1 MTYYDVNTVNPAAD
15 LESAM
20 DFQTGEVFMPPM
32 DQDLDSMMEGMDIP
46 FVDDGV
52 YYDTMEP
59 PMMCGEVS
67 APFVSSTAS
76 GFAQQFPHHEGGDK
90 DKSVALY
97 NHIVQHYH
105 FVSDNKGRYYAS
117 RSGFKAV
124 PVDSTEYD
132 ELLNFIC
139 VNELGMMMSSSTL
152 TTVKDSLLPIIKAQA
167 SPALVGIRSV
177 YHNGVYYYRLNDTT
191 VLQIADGNF
200 YSGVSPDAG
209 VYFTGSRTF
218 QNQVMPYFNSPA
230 TALPDLVKAAF
241 NVHSEDLLRFLAH
254 LCCLFLPHIIV
265 PIMVMSGGHGTAK
278 TTNTK
283 KIISLADPNLIG
295 VVAMPKD
302 EPGLTALLAGMELI
316 GLDNVGKLSRK
327 FSDKFCIACTGG
339 YDPQRLYYTNAD
351 LLSVPLKCNIII
363 NGIGTLITRPDLAER
378 SNVIYY
384 DKIGARLTD
393 SQVWEQFNTMKPQL
407 LGSIFNTF
415 RIGLPMVESVLDD
428 TAELP
433 RMAEFAKY
441 GAAFIKAMGLDPIQF
456 VKEYSASCSAFIG
469 DCAEM
474 DDFYLLVK
482 EFLVNRGG
490 YYKGTA
496 THLLEDLKNYAG
508 SKRMPFDNMSAS
520 SLSRRLHDG
529 EDDLNQMDVAVNI
542 KQDTPKSITLQ
553 LLNVTAQPTVAPA
566 GNTK

>member
-1 MTYYDVNTVNPAAD
+1 MTNYDINTVDPAAD

-20 DFQTGEVFMPPM
+20 DFQTGEMFIPPM
-32 DQDLDSMMEGMDIP
+32 DHDLDCADIP
-46 FVDDGV
+46 FEDDGT
-52 YYDTMEP
+52 YFDPMEP

-67 APFVSSTAS
+67 ATFVSSTAS
-76 GFAQQFPHHEGGDK
+76 GFAQQFPHLEGGDK

-152 TTVKDSLLPIIKAQA
+152 TTVKDSLLPIIKTHS

-218 QNQVMPYFNSPA
+218 QNQVMPDFDSPA
-230 TALPDLVKAAF
+230 TALPELVKAVF
-241 NVHSEDLLRFLAH
+241 NVDPEEMLRYLAH
-254 LCCLFLPHIIV
+254 LCCFFMPHISV
-265 PIMVMSGGHGTAK
+265 PLLVLNGGHGTAK
-278 TTNTK
+278 STAAKMIMDLVDPSTVDVTT
-283 KIISLADPNLIG
+283 
-295 VVAMPKD
+295 MPKD
-302 EPGLTALLAGMELI
+302 EQGLTALLAGKYI
-316 GLDNVGKLSRK
+316 VGLDNIGKLSRK
-327 FSDKFCIACTGG
+327 ESDKLCIACTGG
-339 YDPQRLYYTNAD
+339 NDPQRQYYTNAD
-351 LLSVPLKCNIII
+351 LLSVPLKCNIIL
-363 NGIGTLITRPDLAER
+363 NGIGTLVTRPDLAER
-378 SNVIYY
+378 SNVIYFN
-384 DKIGARLTD
+384 RLKKRMTD
-393 SQVWEQFNTMKPQL
+393 SQVWEQFNAKKPKL
-407 LGSIFNTF
+407 LGSIFNTI
-415 RIGLPMVESVLDD
+415 RLGLPMVSTVLEGYTD
-428 TAELP
+428 LP
-433 RMAEFAKY
+433 RMAEFSTY

-456 VKEYSASCSAFIG
+456 VKDYTASCSAFIG

-553 LLNVTAQPTVAPA
+553 LLNVTAQPTAAPA

>member
-1 MTYYDVNTVNPAAD
+1 MTNYDINTVDPAAD

-20 DFQTGEVFMPPM
+20 DFQTGEMFIPPM
-32 DQDLDSMMEGMDIP
+32 DHDLDCADIP
-46 FVDDGV
+46 FEDDGT
-52 YYDTMEP
+52 YFDPMEP

-76 GFAQQFPHHEGGDK
+76 GFAQQFPHLEGGDK

-152 TTVKDSLLPIIKAQA
+152 TTVKDSLLPIIKTHS

-218 QNQVMPYFNSPA
+218 QNQVMPDFDSPA
-230 TALPDLVKAAF
+230 TALPELVKAVF
-241 NVHSEDLLRFLAH
+241 NVDPEEMLRYLAH
-254 LCCLFLPHIIV
+254 LCCFFMPHISV
-265 PIMVMSGGHGTAK
+265 PLLVLNGGHGTAK
-278 TTNTK
+278 STAAKMIMDLVDPSTVDVTT
-283 KIISLADPNLIG
+283 
-295 VVAMPKD
+295 MPKD
-302 EPGLTALLAGMELI
+302 EQGLTALLAGKYI
-316 GLDNVGKLSRK
+316 VGLDNIGKLSRK
-327 FSDKFCIACTGG
+327 ESDKLCIACTGG
-339 YDPQRLYYTNAD
+339 NDPQRQYYTNAD
-351 LLSVPLKCNIII
+351 LLSVPLKCNIIL
-363 NGIGTLITRPDLAER
+363 NGIGTLVTRPDLAER
-378 SNVIYY
+378 SNVIYFN
-384 DKIGARLTD
+384 RLKKRMTD
-393 SQVWEQFNTMKPQL
+393 SQVWEQFNAKKPKL
-407 LGSIFNTF
+407 LGSIFNTI
-415 RIGLPMVESVLDD
+415 RLGLPMVSTVLEGYTD
-428 TAELP
+428 LP
-433 RMAEFAKY
+433 RMAEFSTY

-456 VKEYSASCSAFIG
+456 VKDYTASCSAFIG

-553 LLNVTAQPTVAPA
+553 LLNVTAQPTAAPA